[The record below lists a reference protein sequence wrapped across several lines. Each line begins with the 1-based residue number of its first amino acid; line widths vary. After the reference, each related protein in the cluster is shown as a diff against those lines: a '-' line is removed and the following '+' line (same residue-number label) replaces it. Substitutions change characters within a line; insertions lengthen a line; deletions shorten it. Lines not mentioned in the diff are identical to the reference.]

1 MACAGDHGAKDIDLK
16 AIADTA
22 CSRAVAGH
30 DWFEKYCKVADSLG
44 IPVEVENECEKFR
57 FGASRIHE
65 STFRVWAKCAVEG
78 KPFAVKVAVV
88 VCKVPLL
95 FSRNVLSRLG
105 TIYHLETGV
114 ADFERLQVRVLHLGV
129 FETGHPTLEIGN
141 FGRSLEVAR
150 SPVHSSSW
158 ALDPEIRFPAVEVA
172 YMSSA
177 AVGSG
182 KSDTVCHPIFYPK
195 KVSKEVQSMLS
206 GSGFS
211 AVSFYQWWKGA
222 AQSRDFWIETP
233 NELVRIHVVPRIT
246 SFSPGAWRTNNNALH
261 AQLMEA
267 VGEGCFAEAIPCSG
281 EGVFL
286 HEVEIK
292 NWKEITAEEV
302 GEIKK
307 HGLWIG
313 RSRFPRRSGLAPL
326 CATSVPNV
334 CAPDHSIAMEDESP
348 RVDSGARALGSGGS
362 PKLDCS
368 GAAGN
373 GGGTKE
379 RH

>member
-1 MACAGDHGAKDIDLK
+1 M
-16 AIADTA
+16 
-22 CSRAVAGH
+22 
-30 DWFEKYCKVADSLG
+30 
-44 IPVEVENECEKFR
+44 
-57 FGASRIHE
+57 
-65 STFRVWAKCAVEG
+65 EG

-105 TIYHLETGV
+105 IIYHLETGV
-114 ADFERLQVRVLHLGV
+114 ADFERLQVRALHLGV

-150 SPVHSSSW
+150 SPVQSSLW
-158 ALDPEIRFPAVEVA
+158 AFDPEIRFPAVEVA

-206 GSGFS
+206 GSGFL

-222 AQSRDFWIETP
+222 VQSRDFWIETP

-246 SFSPGAWRTNNNALH
+246 SFSPGAWRTNNK
-261 AQLMEA
+261 MEA

-307 HGLWIG
+307 HSLWIG
-313 RSRFPRRSGLAPL
+313 CSRFLRRSGLAPL

-334 CAPDHSIAMEDESP
+334 CARNHSITMEDESP